1 MANAL
6 GNPFNQHEHHLTHRT
21 PPQVRMTSRKRIAP
35 DAPQPHPTPPSPT
48 TRTPARKVPQYLID
62 KTHAYYLTTRNAQ
75 FQYNEDRRVA
85 ISSYFKEAGDR
96 IKLHNHYV
104 THGDPRNE
112 DGSPDETWFENP
124 RHHQVILCDTLLDSM
139 AAHDT
144 AQQATHDSYVRAV
157 HAQRQYHYQQTSI
170 RNRGIPSTIIDHRHS
185 PLFTNNPNLN
195 E

>member
-85 ISSYFKEAGDR
+85 IRAYFKEEGDR
-96 IKLHNHYV
+96 IRLRNHYA
-104 THGDPRNE
+104 THGSPRNE
-112 DGSPDETWFENP
+112 DGSLDEAWFENS
-124 RHHQVILCDTLLDSM
+124 RHHQVILCDNLLDSM
-139 AAHDT
+139 AARD
-144 AQQATHDSYVRAV
+144 AAEQATQDSYIRAV
-157 HAQRQYHYQQTSI
+157 HTQRQYHHQQTSI
-170 RNRGIPSTIIDHRHS
+170 RNMGIPSTIINHRHS
-185 PLFTNNPNLN
+185 QLFTLNPTFN